1 MKFSNNG
8 TVTFGS
14 EIQSKGFFS
23 KIFEKKE
30 KSSGLN
36 NEDLNGGFHGT
47 LSYEQ
52 SLEISVEEMAELVR
66 ACHQD
71 NLNGLEILDKLKD
84 GFFSFEKELRQRAA
98 EAIPEWRKILHEDE
112 LQGYRDSKETDDLR
126 DELYKSKKKD

>member
-14 EIQSKGFFS
+14 EIESKGFFS
-23 KIFEKKE
+23 KLFEKKE
-30 KSSGLN
+30 KAGPN

-66 ACHQD
+66 AYHQE
-71 NLNGLEILDKLKD
+71 NLNELEILSKLKD
-84 GFFSFEKELRQRAA
+84 GFFSFEKELRQRAS
-98 EAIPEWRKILHEDE
+98 EAIPEWREIFHNDE
-112 LQGYRDSKETDDLR
+112 MQGYKDSKETDELR
-126 DELYKSKKKD
+126 DELYKSKKD

>member
-1 MKFSNNG
+1 MKFSNKGNL
-8 TVTFGS
+8 VFGS

-23 KIFEKKE
+23 KLFEKKGE
-30 KSSGLN
+30 KGGLN

-84 GFFSFEKELRQRAA
+84 GFFNFEKELRDRAE
-98 EAIPEWRKILHEDE
+98 EAIPSWRRILHEDE
-112 LQGYRDSKETDDLR
+112 LQGYKDSKETDDLR

>member
-14 EIQSKGFFS
+14 EIESKGFFS
-23 KIFEKKE
+23 KLFEKKE
-30 KSSGLN
+30 KAGPN

-52 SLEISVEEMAELVR
+52 SLEISVDEMAELVR

-84 GFFSFEKELRQRAA
+84 GFFSFEQELRVRAA

-112 LQGYRDSKETDDLR
+112 LQGYKDSKETDDLR
-126 DELYKSKKKD
+126 DELYKSKKD

>member
-14 EIQSKGFFS
+14 EIESKGFFS
-23 KIFEKKE
+23 KLFEKKE
-30 KSSGLN
+30 KAGPN
-36 NEDLNGGFHGT
+36 NEDLNGAFRAT
-47 LSYEQ
+47 LNYEQ
-52 SLEISVEEMAELVR
+52 SLEISVDEMAELVR

-84 GFFSFEKELRQRAA
+84 GFFSFEQELRDRAK

-112 LQGYRDSKETDDLR
+112 MQGYKDSKETDDLR
-126 DELYKSKKKD
+126 DELYKSKKD